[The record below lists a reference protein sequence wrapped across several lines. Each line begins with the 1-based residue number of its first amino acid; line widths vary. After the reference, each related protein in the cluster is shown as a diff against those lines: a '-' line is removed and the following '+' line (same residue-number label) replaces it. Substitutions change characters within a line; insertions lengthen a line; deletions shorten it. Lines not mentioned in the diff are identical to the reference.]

1 MRTDEQLGSF
11 EAILKPHPKQIQ
23 EIARALRALIE
34 TLHSDAV
41 ETPRNGE
48 RCTTY
53 GVGPRKMTEAYAH
66 IMPLKSSVNLGFY
79 HGTALRDP
87 AGLLSG
93 TGKSARHAKITDIAQ
108 VSSPAIKAL
117 LLAAVKERTASLQS
131 KPHDGKKAHKNPNEP
146 L

>member
-23 EIARALRALIE
+23 EVARALRALIE
-34 TLHSDAV
+34 TLHPDAV

-53 GVGPRKMTEAYAH
+53 GIGPRKMTQAYAY

-79 HGTALRDP
+79 HGIALRDS
-87 AGLLSG
+87 ARLLSG
-93 TGKSARHAKITDIAQ
+93 TGKSARHAKITDITE
-108 VSSPAIKAL
+108 VDSPAIKAL
-117 LLAAVKERTASLQS
+117 LLAAINERTTSPQC
-131 KPHDGKKAHKNPNEP
+131 KPLDGKRSNECSNQP